1 MSRPPLPPFDA
12 QSTITKVRLAEDGLM
27 RYRHSSINAL
37 PIAESDREFHW
48 PLGRRPDDHPGLSH
62 FGF

>member
-1 MSRPPLPPFDA
+1 
-12 QSTITKVRLAEDGLM
+12 M

-37 PIAESDREFHW
+37 PITESDREFHW